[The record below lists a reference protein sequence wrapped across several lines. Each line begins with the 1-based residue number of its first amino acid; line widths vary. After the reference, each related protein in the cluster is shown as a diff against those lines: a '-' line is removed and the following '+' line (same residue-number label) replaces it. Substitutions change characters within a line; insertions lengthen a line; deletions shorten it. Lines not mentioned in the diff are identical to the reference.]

1 MTTDSTP
8 PPPPPVARKD
18 PRHTTLHGVTL
29 TDNYAWLR
37 EKENSEVTE
46 YLNAENAYAEA
57 LTADLA
63 PLRDDLYSE
72 MLSHIKQTDESAPY
86 REGNWWYYVRTEE
99 GKQYSIFCRK
109 RGSATSPE
117 GSEQIGLNNRVPHVP
132 SGTWETSSPES
143 ASVSEEQIILDG
155 NQLAEG
161 QQFFAIGATDISDD
175 GRFLAYTT
183 DLTGFRQYSL
193 HIKDLETG
201 ETLAGEVERVG
212 SVTWTSDNAT
222 LFYTVEDEEQKR
234 QFQLY
239 RHVLHTPHSEDVL
252 VYQDDDER
260 FNIGVGRTRDG
271 KFLVLESGSH
281 TTTECRILA
290 DDQPTGEFAVISPR
304 EDEHEY
310 YVDHRNGQWY
320 IRTNDRGRNFRLV
333 TAPVNAPSR
342 ENWLE
347 RIPHRD
353 AIMLEDVDL
362 FANFFVACEREDG
375 LPRLR
380 LWQFQDETTEAN
392 PSGEIAFPEP
402 AYNAS
407 PGINRI
413 WKTTRFRYGYQ
424 SLVTPGSVFEFDL
437 DSRESFLLKQQEV
450 PGGFDRT
457 LYASER
463 IHATAPDGVK
473 VPISLVYRRDKFSKS
488 EAVLKGHDFSHAETV
503 ADNEGALASERENDQ
518 SQPVLKGHD
527 FSRAEKGPE
536 TEGASAPEAIQS
548 GKPPL
553 YVYGYGSYGYALPLG
568 FNSNRLSLLDRGVVI
583 AYAHIRGGG
592 DLGKPWH
599 DSGKML
605 VKRNTFTDFIA
616 AVEHLTAHGYG
627 DPARVAI
634 EGGSA
639 GGLLMGAVTNLR
651 PDLFRAVLSHVPFV
665 DVMNTMLDA
674 SLPLTVPEYEEWGDP
689 NQEQYFKYM
698 LSYSPYDN
706 LKPGSYPS
714 MLVKTSLNDSQV
726 MYWEPAKYVAKLR
739 TLKTDNNPL
748 LLVTNMEAGH
758 GGASGRYDY
767 LKEIA
772 FDYAFLLRE
781 LAIV

>member
-1 MTTDSTP
+1 MTELTNIP
-8 PPPPPVARKD
+8 APPVARKD
-18 PRHTTLHGVTL
+18 HHETLLHGITL
-29 TDNYAWLR
+29 ADDYAWLR
-37 EKENSEVTE
+37 EKETPEVTA
-46 YLNAENAYAEA
+46 YLNAENAYAES

-63 PLRDDLYSE
+63 PLRDELYNE

-86 REGNWWYYVRTEE
+86 REGDWWYYIRTEE

-109 RGSATSPE
+109 RGSAINPE
-117 GSEQIGLNNRVPHVP
+117 GP
-132 SGTWETSSPES
+132 
-143 ASVSEEQIILDG
+143 EQIILDG

-161 QQFFAIGATDISDD
+161 QAFFAIGATDISDD
-175 GRFLAYTT
+175 GRWLAYTV
-183 DLTGFRQYSL
+183 DLTGFRQYTL
-193 HIKDLETG
+193 YIKDLETG
-201 ETLAGEVERVG
+201 KTLPGEVERVG
-212 SVTWTSDNAT
+212 SVTWASDNIT
-222 LFYTVEDEEQKR
+222 LFYSVEDEEQKR
-234 QFQLY
+234 QFQLF
-239 RHVLHTPHSEDVL
+239 RHILHAPNTTDVL

-260 FNIGVGRTRDG
+260 FNIGAGRTRDG
-271 KFLVLESGSH
+271 KFIVLESGSH
-281 TTTECRILA
+281 TTSECRVLPA
-290 DDQPTGEFAVISPR
+290 DQPAGEFTLISPR

-310 YVDHRNGQWY
+310 SVDHRFGQWF

-333 TAPVNAPSR
+333 TAPIDAPSG
-342 ENWLE
+342 ENWVE

-353 AIMLEDVDL
+353 TVMLEDVDL

-380 LWQFQDETTEAN
+380 LWKFQDETPEAD
-392 PSGEIAFPEP
+392 PAGEIAFPEP
-402 AYNAS
+402 AYSAS

-413 WKTTRFRYGYQ
+413 WETKLFRYGYQ
-424 SLVTPGSVFEFDL
+424 SLVTPGSVFEYDL
-437 DSRESFLLKQQEV
+437 GSRESILLKQQEV

-463 IHATAPDGVK
+463 IHATAADGAK
-473 VPISLVYRRDKFSKS
+473 VPISLVYRRDKFK
-488 EAVLKGHDFSHAETV
+488 
-503 ADNEGALASERENDQ
+503 
-518 SQPVLKGHD
+518 
-527 FSRAEKGPE
+527 
-536 TEGASAPEAIQS
+536 GASSEKTLGASSSTQPYR
-548 GKPPL
+548 GKGGKAQDSTSHDANRPPL

-568 FNSNRLSLLDRGVVI
+568 FNSNRLSLLDRGIVM

-599 DSGKML
+599 DAGKML
-605 VKRNTFTDFIA
+605 VKRNTFTDFIS
-616 AVEHLTAHGYG
+616 AVEHLTTSGYG

-689 NQEQYFKYM
+689 NQQEFFRYM

-706 LKPGSYPS
+706 LKPGSYPA

-739 TLKTDNNPL
+739 TLKTDSNPL

-781 LAIV
+781 LNAA

>member
-1 MTTDSTP
+1 MTENALPT
-8 PPPPPVARKD
+8 PPVARKD
-18 PRHTTLHGVTL
+18 HKETVLHGITL
-29 TDNYAWLR
+29 TDDYAWLR
-37 EKENSEVTE
+37 DKENPEVSE
-46 YLNAENAYAEA
+46 YLKAENTYADA
-57 LTADLA
+57 LTAELA
-63 PLRDDLYSE
+63 PLRDQLYNE

-109 RGSATSPE
+109 RGSETAPE
-117 GSEQIGLNNRVPHVP
+117 G
-132 SGTWETSSPES
+132 PE
-143 ASVSEEQIILDG
+143 EIILDG

-161 QQFFAIGATDISDD
+161 HAFFAIGASDISDD
-175 GRFLAYTT
+175 GRWLAYTT
-183 DLTGFRQYSL
+183 DLTGFRQYTL

-201 ETLAGEVERVG
+201 ATLPDPPHPSPQERVG
-212 SVTWTSDNAT
+212 SLTWTSDNRT
-222 LFYTVEDEEQKR
+222 LFYTIEDEEQKR
-234 QFQLY
+234 QFQLH
-239 RHVLHTPHSEDVL
+239 RHTLHTPYTDDVL

-271 KFLVLESGSH
+271 KYIVLESGSH
-281 TTTECRILA
+281 TTTECLVLPA
-290 DDQPTGEFAVISPR
+290 DQPHGQFTVISPR
-304 EDEHEY
+304 EDDHEY
-310 YVDHRNGQWY
+310 SVDHRDGQWF

-333 TAPVNAPSR
+333 TAPVDASAR
-342 ENWLE
+342 ENWVE

-353 AIMLEDVDL
+353 TVMLEDIDL
-362 FANFFVACEREDG
+362 FANFFIACEREDG

-380 LWQFQDETTEAN
+380 LWKFPDETPEAN
-392 PSGEIAFPEP
+392 PAGEIAFPEP
-402 AYNAS
+402 AYSAS

-413 WKTTRFRYGYQ
+413 WGTSRFRYGYQ
-424 SLVTPGSVFEFDL
+424 SLVTPGSVFEYDL
-437 DSRESFLLKQQEV
+437 DSRESILLKQQEV

-463 IHATAPDGVK
+463 INATAPDGVNI
-473 VPISLVYRRDKFSKS
+473 PISLVYRRDKFAGAPSS
-488 EAVLKGHDFSHAETV
+488 TQSYRG
-503 ADNEGALASERENDQ
+503 EGGNS
-518 SQPVLKGHD
+518 
-527 FSRAEKGPE
+527 
-536 TEGASAPEAIQS
+536 
-548 GKPPL
+548 PL

-568 FNSNRLSLLDRGVVI
+568 FNSNRLSLLDRGIVM

-599 DSGKML
+599 DAGKML

-616 AVEHLTAHGYG
+616 AVEHLTANCYG
-627 DPARVAI
+627 DPDRVAI

-639 GGLLMGAVTNLR
+639 GGLLMGTVTNMR
-651 PDLFRAVLSHVPFV
+651 PDLFRVVLSHVPFV

-674 SLPLTVPEYEEWGDP
+674 SLPLTVPEYEEWGNP
-689 NQEQYFKYM
+689 NKEEYFRYM

-706 LKPGSYPS
+706 LKPDTYPA
-714 MLVKTSLNDSQV
+714 MLVRTSLNDSQV

-739 TLKTDNNPL
+739 TLKTDNNPQ

-781 LAIV
+781 LGVL